1 MSRFRPRIS
10 ASGVVLT
17 APQSA
22 PTVQAP
28 PPPRFDRP
36 APVSPAAVESVETR
50 GNVMQRIGFW
60 VLCGYLVS
68 GALNEWM
75 LRLFGVKGYLSV
87 LTLVSLPVVWLSCG
101 TGFRGLQHSIGKWW
115 AAFLVLVL
123 AATPLSIWRGGSVE
137 LLFNYIPRSYM
148 LFFYVA
154 ALTLSFRNCRQLMY
168 VNVCTTFVTLV
179 TCIAFGTH
187 GDDGRYR
194 VPGGVGFLDNSN
206 ELAMALLMGMTQF
219 MYLFWQN
226 NRLGKALAILGIVLS
241 MPFMLWTGSRGGV
254 IGAVAYIMVLLYTSR
269 QRVRDLVI
277 VMVLAAIGVAF
288 APSSVLHRL
297 TLMTGDEPT
306 SSTSDLSA
314 IQSQMSRIALLKR
327 SVSETVSHPLFGV
340 GPGQFPVQVMDE
352 AKAKNEW
359 FQYLGTHN
367 SYTQVSSEC
376 GIPAFICYLMALVL
390 SIRTSFKIW
399 RDFHDQPKHTDI
411 ASLGLALFSGS
422 VVYAV
427 CSFFFHMAYTGTL
440 PLIAGQT
447 TALYLVVRQRLRPLD
462 ERVA

>member
-1 MSRFRPRIS
+1 
-10 ASGVVLT
+10 
-17 APQSA
+17 
-22 PTVQAP
+22 
-28 PPPRFDRP
+28 
-36 APVSPAAVESVETR
+36 
-50 GNVMQRIGFW
+50 
-60 VLCGYLVS
+60 
-68 GALNEWM
+68 
-75 LRLFGVKGYLSV
+75 
-87 LTLVSLPVVWLSCG
+87 
-101 TGFRGLQHSIGKWW
+101 
-115 AAFLVLVL
+115 
-123 AATPLSIWRGGSVE
+123 
-137 LLFNYIPRSYM
+137 
-148 LFFYVA
+148 
-154 ALTLSFRNCRQLMY
+154 
-168 VNVCTTFVTLV
+168 VTLV

-187 GDDGRYR
+187 GEDGRYR
-194 VPGGVGFLDNSN
+194 VPGGAGFLDNSN
-206 ELAMALLMGMTQF
+206 ELAMVLLMGITQF
-219 MYLFWQN
+219 MYLFSQK
-226 NRLGKALAILGIVLS
+226 NRLGKVLAILGIVLS
-241 MPFMLWTGSRGGV
+241 MPFLLWTGSRGGV

-288 APSSVLHRL
+288 APSAVLHRL

-306 SSTSDLSA
+306 STTSDLSA
-314 IQSQMSRIALLKR
+314 IQSKMSRIALLKR
-327 SVSETVSHPLFGV
+327 SVSETLSHPLFGV

-376 GIPAFICYLMALVL
+376 GIPAFICYMAVVVM

-399 RDFHDQPKHTDI
+399 REFRDQPKHADI

-447 TALYLVVRQRLRPLD
+447 MALYLVVRHRLRPKHG
-462 ERVA
+462 RVALN